1 MLRLF
6 RAFAPLLLVAAA
18 PAADNPYAAL
28 RDVDARLARIA
39 YRLVTANAAL
49 CREQQPA
56 TGLVLHAEDQY
67 PHDAAVKAAFGF
79 PAPVAVELVVPGSP
93 AAAAGIV
100 ANEGVAAI
108 AGAPVAAPG
117 RATNTS
123 VTRDAALA
131 QLAGAPADKPLTL
144 TIVGVNGA
152 PRNVTLP
159 VHPGCRGDF
168 EILATSKLGASSDGR
183 VVQVGAPLM
192 AKFDRD
198 EDIAVVV
205 GHELSHTI
213 LRHRARLEAAGV
225 TWGLLAQF
233 GRNARLFRETES
245 EADAL
250 GAILIRNAGWD
261 PEEAVRF
268 WRTQG
273 SKIDGGM
280 FHSRTHPGSGAR
292 AKAISAVL
300 ATVPKD
306 APVPYVPPMLAQRDA
321 ALD

>member
-6 RAFAPLLLVAAA
+6 RVLALILLVAAA
-18 PAADNPYAAL
+18 PAEDNPYAAL
-28 RDVDARLARIA
+28 RAVDARLAGIA

-49 CREQQPA
+49 CRERQPA
-56 TGLVLHAEDQY
+56 TGLVLHAQDQY
-67 PHDAAVKAAFGF
+67 PRDAAVTAAFGF

-108 AGAPVAAPG
+108 DGKPVTAPG
-117 RATNTS
+117 SAINTS

-131 QLAGAPADKPLTL
+131 QLAAAPADRPLTL
-144 TIVGVNGA
+144 AIVGADGA
-152 PRNVTLP
+152 RRDVTLP
-159 VHPGCRGDF
+159 AHPGCRGDF
-168 EILATSKLGASSDGR
+168 EILATQKLGASSDGR
-183 VVQVGAPLM
+183 VVQVGARLM

-225 TWGLLAQF
+225 RWGLLAQF

-261 PEEAVRF
+261 AQEAVRF

-280 FHSRTHPGSGAR
+280 FHSRTHPGSGDRAR
-292 AKAISAVL
+292 AIETVL
-300 ATVPKD
+300 ATVPAD